1 MGMGTSDNQ
10 PGPLESYNL
19 FTADPVL
26 PDAVRREGGN
36 IDLLEAFGHEVGREE
51 TREWGR
57 LANRNVPILHTH
69 DQFGSRI
76 DEVEYHPA
84 YHSILNMAVEA
95 GIHCMR
101 YEQPAG
107 DGAYV
112 TRNALMGLITQ
123 IEMGHG
129 CPTSMTSAAVVS
141 LRHQPELAEVWEP
154 LVVTRK
160 YEHRLSPPDQKSGVL
175 LGMGMTEKQG
185 GSDVRANTSTA
196 SPVNGGGP
204 GGEYRLEGH
213 KWFTSAPMCDAF
225 LVLAYAPKGMSC
237 FLVPRVLPDG
247 SRNSLRFLRLKD
259 KLGNRSNASA
269 ELEFD
274 DTAAWMVGEEGRGI
288 PTIIEMVH
296 GTRLDVANWGVSL
309 MRQAISQAG
318 WHVAHRDAFGSTL
331 IDKPLMQ
338 NVLADLEIEVE
349 AATLMITRLSGAH
362 ERMDI
367 DERERSFARLA
378 TPVAKYWLTKQSNP
392 VVREALECVGGNG
405 YVEDS
410 IMPRLYREAPLNAIW
425 EGSGNVIALDIGRA
439 AARNPESVEAFLDEL
454 ERSRGRDATIDEQ
467 LDVLRRDLSAPG
479 SESDAR
485 RVVEKM
491 AIVWAATLMVEHG
504 DPVVSDAYL
513 MSRVAGDHGSL
524 FGTLPG
530 ACDLAAI
537 SRRSV
542 PV

>member
-141 LRHQPELAEVWEP
+141 LRHPPELAEVWEP

-196 SPVNGGGP
+196 SPVNG
-204 GGEYRLEGH
+204 L
-213 KWFTSAPMCDAF
+213 
-225 LVLAYAPKGMSC
+225 
-237 FLVPRVLPDG
+237 
-247 SRNSLRFLRLKD
+247 SL
-259 KLGNRSNASA
+259 
-269 ELEFD
+269 
-274 DTAAWMVGEEGRGI
+274 I
-288 PTIIEMVH
+288 HI
-296 GTRLDVANWGVSL
+296 
-309 MRQAISQAG
+309 
-318 WHVAHRDAFGSTL
+318 
-331 IDKPLMQ
+331 
-338 NVLADLEIEVE
+338 
-349 AATLMITRLSGAH
+349 
-362 ERMDI
+362 
-367 DERERSFARLA
+367 
-378 TPVAKYWLTKQSNP
+378 
-392 VVREALECVGGNG
+392 
-405 YVEDS
+405 
-410 IMPRLYREAPLNAIW
+410 
-425 EGSGNVIALDIGRA
+425 
-439 AARNPESVEAFLDEL
+439 
-454 ERSRGRDATIDEQ
+454 
-467 LDVLRRDLSAPG
+467 
-479 SESDAR
+479 
-485 RVVEKM
+485 
-491 AIVWAATLMVEHG
+491 
-504 DPVVSDAYL
+504 
-513 MSRVAGDHGSL
+513 
-524 FGTLPG
+524 
-530 ACDLAAI
+530 
-537 SRRSV
+537 
-542 PV
+542 

>member
-1 MGMGTSDNQ
+1 MPATDNQ
-10 PGPLESYNL
+10 PEPLSSYNL

-26 PDAVRREGGN
+26 SEAVHREGG
-36 IDLLEAFGHEVGREE
+36 DLDVLESFGAQVGNEQ

-57 LANRNVPILHTH
+57 LANKNVPILHTH
-69 DQFGSRI
+69 DASGNRI
-76 DEVEYHPA
+76 DEIEYHPA
-84 YHSILNMAVEA
+84 YHSLLNLAVES

-101 YEQPAG
+101 YEKPAG

-129 CPTSMTSAAVVS
+129 CPTSMTSGALMA
-141 LRHQPELAEVWEP
+141 LRHQPELAELWEP
-154 LVVTRK
+154 LTISRS
-160 YEHRLSPPDQKSGVL
+160 YDQQLKAPKTKSGVL
-175 LGMGMTEKQG
+175 LGMGMTERQG

-196 SPVNGGGP
+196 TPSAGGGP
-204 GGEYRLEGH
+204 GAEYQLEGH

-247 SRNSLRFLRLKD
+247 TRNSLRFMRLKD

-274 DTAAWMVGEEGRGI
+274 CTTAWMVGEEGRGI

-296 GTRLDVANWGVSL
+296 ATRLDVANWGVSL
-309 MRQAISQAG
+309 MRQAVSQAG
-318 WHVAHRDAFGSTL
+318 WHVANREAFGATL

-362 ERMDI
+362 ERMEV
-367 DERERSFARLA
+367 DEREQAFARLA

-410 IMPRLYREAPLNAIW
+410 MMPRLYREAPLNAIW
-425 EGSGNVIALDIGRA
+425 EGAGNVIALDIGRA
-439 AARNPESVEAFLDEL
+439 ASRNPESVDIFLDEL
-454 ERSRGRDATIDEQ
+454 EQSRGRDAGVDEH
-467 LDVLRRDLSAPG
+467 LDALRAEFANPLSEA
-479 SESDAR
+479 EAR
-485 RVVEKM
+485 RLVEKL
-491 AIVWAATLMVEHG
+491 AVTWAATLMVEYGH
-504 DPVVSDAYL
+504 PSVSEAYL
-513 MSRVAGDHGSL
+513 MSRVGGDHGSL
-524 FGTLPG
+524 FGTLPKS
-530 ACDLAAI
+530 CDLDQI
-537 SRRSV
+537 SRRAV
-542 PV
+542 PA

>member
-1 MGMGTSDNQ
+1 MSMSSSDNQ
-10 PGPLESYNL
+10 PGPVDSYNL
-19 FTADPVL
+19 FTTDPVL
-26 PDAVRREGGN
+26 PAAVRREGGN
-36 IDLLEAFGHEVGREE
+36 TDLLTAFGAQVGSDEI
-51 TREWGR
+51 REWGR

-69 DQFGSRI
+69 DRFGDRI

-84 YHSILNMAVEA
+84 YHSMLNLAIEA

-107 DGAYV
+107 DGGYV

-129 CPTSMTSAAVVS
+129 CPTSMTSAALTT
-141 LRHQPELAEVWEP
+141 LRFQPELAEIWEP
-154 LVVTRK
+154 LI
-160 YEHRLSPPDQKSGVL
+160 LSRNYDHQLRSPQHKSGVL
-175 LGMGMTEKQG
+175 IGMGMTEKQG

-196 SPVNGGGP
+196 VAVNSGGP

-247 SRNSLRFLRLKD
+247 IRNSLRFMRLKD

-296 GTRLDVANWGVSL
+296 STRLDVANWGVSL
-309 MRQAISQAG
+309 MRQAVAQAA
-318 WHVAHRDAFGSTL
+318 WHVAHRDAFGATL

-338 NVLADLEIEVE
+338 NVLADLEVEVE

-362 ERMDI
+362 ERMGI
-367 DERERSFARLA
+367 DERERTFARLA
-378 TPVAKYWLTKQSNP
+378 TPVAKYWLTKQSTP

-425 EGSGNVIALDIGRA
+425 EGAGNVIALDIGRA
-439 AARNPESVEAFLDEL
+439 ASRNPESVDVFLAELEQSRGKDAALDE
-454 ERSRGRDATIDEQ
+454 R
-467 LDVLRRDLSAPG
+467 LDILRRDFSQPIAEG
-479 SESDAR
+479 DAR
-485 RVVEKM
+485 RLVEKM
-491 AIVWAATLMVEHG
+491 AIAWAATLMVEHG

-524 FGTLPG
+524 FGTLPNSCELG
-530 ACDLAAI
+530 VI
-537 SRRSV
+537 SRRAV

>member
-1 MGMGTSDNQ
+1 MSSSDNQ
-10 PGPLESYNL
+10 PGPVDSYNL

-26 PDAVRREGGN
+26 PTAVRREGGN
-36 IDLLEAFGHEVGREE
+36 TDLLTAFGALVGGDEI
-51 TREWGR
+51 REWGR

-69 DQFGSRI
+69 DRFGDRT

-84 YHSILNMAVEA
+84 YHSMLNLAVEA

-107 DGAYV
+107 DGGYV
-112 TRNALMGLITQ
+112 TRNALMGLVTQ

-129 CPTSMTSAAVVS
+129 CPTSMTSAALTT
-141 LRHQPELAEVWEP
+141 LRFQPELAEIWEP
-154 LVVTRK
+154 LIVSRN
-160 YEHRLSPPDQKSGVL
+160 YDHQLRAPQHKSGVL
-175 LGMGMTEKQG
+175 IGMGMTEKQG

-196 SPVNGGGP
+196 VAVDGGGP

-247 SRNSLRFLRLKD
+247 IRNSLRFMRLKD

-296 GTRLDVANWGVSL
+296 STRLDVANWGVSL
-309 MRQAISQAG
+309 MRQAVAQAG
-318 WHVAHRDAFGSTL
+318 WHVAHRDAFGATL

-338 NVLADLEIEVE
+338 NVLADLEVEVE

-362 ERMDI
+362 ERMEI
-367 DERERSFARLA
+367 DERERTFARLA
-378 TPVAKYWLTKQSNP
+378 TPVAKYWLTKQSTP

-425 EGSGNVIALDIGRA
+425 EGAGNVIALDIGRA
-439 AARNPESVEAFLDEL
+439 ASRNPESVDVFLEELEQSRGKDAALDE
-454 ERSRGRDATIDEQ
+454 R
-467 LDVLRRDLSAPG
+467 LDVLRRDFSQPIAEG
-479 SESDAR
+479 DAR
-485 RVVEKM
+485 RLVEKM
-491 AIVWAATLMVEHG
+491 AIAWAATLMVEHG

-513 MSRVAGDHGSL
+513 MSRVSGDHGSL
-524 FGTLPG
+524 FGTLPSSCELG
-530 ACDLAAI
+530 VI
-537 SRRSV
+537 SRRAV

>member
-1 MGMGTSDNQ
+1 MNFPDNQ
-10 PGPLESYNL
+10 PGPLGPYNL
-19 FTADPVL
+19 FTSDPVL
-26 PDAVRREGGN
+26 SDAVRREGG
-36 IDLLEAFGHEVGREE
+36 DVELLEAFGDQVGGEE
-51 TREWGR
+51 AREWGR

-69 DQFGSRI
+69 DRFGGRI

-84 YHSILNMAVEA
+84 YHSMLNMAVEA

-129 CPTSMTSAAVVS
+129 CPTSMTSAALVS

-154 LVVTRK
+154 LMVTRN
-160 YEHRLSPPDQKSGVL
+160 YEHRLGPPGEKPGVL

-204 GGEYRLEGH
+204 GGEYVLEGH

-237 FLVPRVLPDG
+237 FLVPRVLPDAT
-247 SRNSLRFLRLKD
+247 RNSLRFVRLKD

-274 DTAAWMVGEEGRGI
+274 ETAGWMVGEEGRGI

-296 GTRLDVANWGVSL
+296 ATRLDVANWGVSL
-309 MRQAISQAG
+309 MRQAVSQAA
-318 WHVAHRDAFGSTL
+318 WHVAHRNAFGSTL

-338 NVLADLEIEVE
+338 NVLADLEVEVE
-349 AATLMITRLSGAH
+349 AATLMISRLSGAH

-367 DERERSFARLA
+367 DDRERAFARLA

-439 AARNPESVEAFLDEL
+439 AVRNPESVEAFLEEL
-454 ERSRGRDATIDEQ
+454 EQSVGRDAAIDRRLE
-467 LDVLRRDLSAPG
+467 VLRDDLSTAS
-479 SESDAR
+479 SEADAR
-485 RVVEKM
+485 RLVESM
-491 AIVWAATLMVEHG
+491 AIAWAATLMVEHG
-504 DPVVSDAYL
+504 DSAVSDAYV

-524 FGTLPG
+524 FGTLPS
-530 ACDLAAI
+530 ACDLQTI
-537 SRRSV
+537 SARAV

>member
-1 MGMGTSDNQ
+1 MPATDNQ
-10 PGPLESYNL
+10 PEPLSSYNL

-26 PDAVRREGGN
+26 SEAVHREGG
-36 IDLLEAFGHEVGREE
+36 DLDVLESFGAQVGNEQ

-57 LANRNVPILHTH
+57 LANKNVPILHTH
-69 DQFGSRI
+69 DASGNRI
-76 DEVEYHPA
+76 DEIEYHPA
-84 YHSILNMAVEA
+84 YHSLLNLAVES

-101 YEQPAG
+101 YEKPAG

-129 CPTSMTSAAVVS
+129 CPTSMTSGALMA
-141 LRHQPELAEVWEP
+141 LRHQPELAELWEP
-154 LVVTRK
+154 LTISRS
-160 YEHRLSPPDQKSGVL
+160 YDQQLKAPKTKSGVL
-175 LGMGMTEKQG
+175 LGMGMTERQG

-196 SPVNGGGP
+196 TPSAGGGP
-204 GGEYRLEGH
+204 GGEYQLEGH

-247 SRNSLRFLRLKD
+247 TRNSLRFMRLKD

-274 DTAAWMVGEEGRGI
+274 CTTAWMVGEEGRGI

-296 GTRLDVANWGVSL
+296 ATRLDVANWGVSL
-309 MRQAISQAG
+309 MRQAVSQAG
-318 WHVAHRDAFGSTL
+318 WHVANREAFGATL

-362 ERMDI
+362 ERMEV
-367 DERERSFARLA
+367 DEREQAFARLA

-410 IMPRLYREAPLNAIW
+410 MMPRLYREAPLNAIW
-425 EGSGNVIALDIGRA
+425 EGAGNVIALDIGRA
-439 AARNPESVEAFLDEL
+439 ASRNPESVDIFLDEL
-454 ERSRGRDATIDEQ
+454 EQSRGRDAGVDEH
-467 LDVLRRDLSAPG
+467 LDALRAEFANPLSEA
-479 SESDAR
+479 EAR
-485 RVVEKM
+485 RLVEKL
-491 AIVWAATLMVEHG
+491 AVTWAATLMVEYGH
-504 DPVVSDAYL
+504 PSVSEAYL
-513 MSRVAGDHGSL
+513 MSRVGGDHGSL
-524 FGTLPG
+524 FGTLPKS
-530 ACDLAAI
+530 CDLDQI
-537 SRRSV
+537 SRRAV
-542 PV
+542 PA

>member
-1 MGMGTSDNQ
+1 MLASDNQ
-10 PGPLESYNL
+10 PEPLSSYNL

-26 PDAVRREGGN
+26 SEAVRREGG
-36 IDLLEAFGHEVGREE
+36 DLDVLESFGAQVGNEE

-57 LANRNVPILHTH
+57 LANKNVPILHTH
-69 DQFGSRI
+69 DASGNRI
-76 DEVEYHPA
+76 DEIEYHPA
-84 YHSILNMAVEA
+84 YHSLLNLAVES

-101 YEQPAG
+101 YEKPAG

-129 CPTSMTSAAVVS
+129 CPTSMTSGALMA
-141 LRHQPELAEVWEP
+141 LRHQPELAEIWEP
-154 LVVTRK
+154 LTISRN
-160 YEHRLSPPDQKSGVL
+160 YDQQLKAPTTKSGVL
-175 LGMGMTEKQG
+175 LGMGMTERQG

-196 SPVNGGGP
+196 TPSAGGGP
-204 GGEYRLEGH
+204 GSEYRLEGH

-237 FLVPRVLPDG
+237 FLVPRVVPDG
-247 SRNSLRFLRLKD
+247 TRNSLRFMRLKD

-274 DTAAWMVGEEGRGI
+274 STAAWMVGEEGRGI

-296 GTRLDVANWGVSL
+296 ATRLDVANWGVSL
-309 MRQAISQAG
+309 MRQAVSQAG
-318 WHVAHRDAFGSTL
+318 WHVANREAFGATL

-362 ERMDI
+362 ERMEV
-367 DERERSFARLA
+367 DEREQAFARLA

-410 IMPRLYREAPLNAIW
+410 MMPRLYREAPLNAIW
-425 EGSGNVIALDIGRA
+425 EGAGNVIALDIGRA
-439 AARNPESVEAFLDEL
+439 ASRNPESVDIFLDEL
-454 ERSRGRDATIDEQ
+454 EQSRGRDAGVDEH
-467 LDVLRRDLSAPG
+467 LDALRAEFANPLSEA
-479 SESDAR
+479 EAR
-485 RVVEKM
+485 RLVEKL
-491 AIVWAATLMVEHG
+491 AVTWAATLMVEYGH
-504 DPVVSDAYL
+504 PSVSEAYL
-513 MSRVAGDHGSL
+513 MSRVGGDHGSL
-524 FGTLPG
+524 FGTLPKS
-530 ACDLAAI
+530 CDLDQI
-537 SRRSV
+537 SRRAV
-542 PV
+542 PA